1 MCGCAAIT
9 AGLKSK
15 RRFVLSAVDG
25 HLMKDSFKLSHLTD
39 FEAFVLNLYYNGTK
53 IIMDEDDVDEDP
65 YFDIDD

>member
-1 MCGCAAIT
+1 
-9 AGLKSK
+9 
-15 RRFVLSAVDG
+15 
-25 HLMKDSFKLSHLTD
+25 MKDSFKLSHLTD